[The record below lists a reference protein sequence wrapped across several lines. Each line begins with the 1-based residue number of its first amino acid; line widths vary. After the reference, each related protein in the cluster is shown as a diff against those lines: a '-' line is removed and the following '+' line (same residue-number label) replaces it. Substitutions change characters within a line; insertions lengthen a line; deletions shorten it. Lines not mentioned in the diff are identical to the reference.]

1 MPICKA
7 SKEDHTPER
16 NLGRTLAPDD
26 DLLGGENK
34 LTTEVQ
40 WNPVNTVTNGPK
52 KLSVLTSVFL
62 FFFYEKMYGSFSRAA
77 QKKVTVLPKWP
88 RITEAGLNC
97 KSSSKGHKLLSY

>member
-7 SKEDHTPER
+7 SRDDHTPER

-26 DLLGGENK
+26 DLLGEENK

-62 FFFYEKMYGSFSRAA
+62 FFFLRENVRVVFPSGP
-77 QKKVTVLPKWP
+77 KKGD
-88 RITEAGLNC
+88 RITEVATYYRG
-97 KSSSKGHKLLSY
+97 GVKL